1 MAEAEWKA
9 GNPPIRSVRTLLHEL
24 WTKAV
29 GTPGYDKKRWGEF
42 ESQIEKLM
50 EIFRAL
56 NRLHEAKDEKAW
68 QEFWNLYH
76 SYREFVKVDGQLKI
90 DITSGLTEP
99 PPGLMGQNTPN
110 TN

>member
-1 MAEAEWKA
+1 MEAQWQA

-50 EIFRAL
+50 EIYRAFS
-56 NRLHEAKDEKAW
+56 RLHEENTEKAW
-68 QEFWNLYH
+68 QEFLGLFH
-76 SYREFVKVDGQLKI
+76 QYRGFIKVDGPLKI
-90 DITSGLTEP
+90 DITAGLTEP